1 MWWYNHESVST
12 YVRLCFYLNG
22 NIIYFHCAL
31 LPLFV
36 FWSEFE
42 LFIPLCSMETCGRC
56 PSWAVSEKLNDANAV
71 SPTLGTFFIT
81 TCRSLLRKSQA
92 KELLLTHYGLR
103 KGILRLAEKNL
114 VQTSAYSLRKV
125 CLHVLFFE
133 MSVSHIEIL
142 FPRWILMNLLMLLPT
157 CRRRNCLRPSGGL
170 IWDCVRAMCVGHTVS
185 ELIEAIKMWELLS
198 CLRGHSSTRFG
209 FIIVMNHDH
218 HVLLLLLL
226 LLLLLHL
233 HLHLHHHCL
242 LHLYHHRRL
251 CRYHHFLHHFHVY
264 HIHDI
269 LHLYHHVLHHFHF
282 YHHRILHLYHHVIHH
297 IYSSLS
303 SSSSSL
309 LSSCL
314 SSSSSLWSSSSS
326 SLSSFSS
333 SYSFLSSSSYIV
345 LFIFIIIFFIIFIFI
360 VIVFFIFVSFFS
372 THLTQSAQAIQGLSW
387 LSCIQRLDRSKAVS
401 GWY

>member
-114 VQTSAYSLRKV
+114 VQTSAYSLHKV

-157 CRRRNCLRPSGGL
+157 RRRRNCLRPSGGL

-185 ELIEAIKMWELLS
+185 ELTEATKTWGWLS
-198 CLRGHSSTRFG
+198 CLRGHSNTRFG

-218 HVLLLLLL
+218 HVLLLL
-226 LLLLLHL
+226 
-233 HLHLHHHCL
+233 HHQHH
-242 LHLYHHRRL
+242 HLYHHRL
-251 CRYHHFLHHFHVY
+251 
-264 HIHDI
+264 I
-269 LHLYHHVLHHFHF
+269 HLYHHRLLHR
-282 YHHRILHLYHHVIHH
+282 YHHLTLLHLHQFLLH
-297 IYSSLS
+297 SS
-303 SSSSSL
+303 
-309 LSSCL
+309 
-314 SSSSSLWSSSSS
+314 
-326 SLSSFSS
+326 
-333 SYSFLSSSSYIV
+333 
-345 LFIFIIIFFIIFIFI
+345 
-360 VIVFFIFVSFFS
+360 
-372 THLTQSAQAIQGLSW
+372 HPE
-387 LSCIQRLDRSKAVS
+387 
-401 GWY
+401 